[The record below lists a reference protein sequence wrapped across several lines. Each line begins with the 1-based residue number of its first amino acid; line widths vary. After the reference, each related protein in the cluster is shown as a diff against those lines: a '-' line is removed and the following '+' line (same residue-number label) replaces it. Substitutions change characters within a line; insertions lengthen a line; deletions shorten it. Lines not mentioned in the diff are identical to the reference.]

1 MTKTNEVLCLI
12 TEAVVLMGSAV
23 RNTGV
28 ITKKLAPPTTARG
41 LAKNQCG
48 TLAYTSYLNAK
59 IALDQQQGSAPI
71 QSIDQVIARRRRQEQ
86 FCLQFATCMLPEIS
100 AEARALTLESD
111 FGSCLRGEAL
121 EEYDAVP
128 RDN

>member
-1 MTKTNEVLCLI
+1 
-12 TEAVVLMGSAV
+12 
-23 RNTGV
+23 
-28 ITKKLAPPTTARG
+28 
-41 LAKNQCG
+41 
-48 TLAYTSYLNAK
+48 
-59 IALDQQQGSAPI
+59 
-71 QSIDQVIARRRRQEQ
+71 
-86 FCLQFATCMLPEIS
+86 MLPEIS